1 MCFRIKGLLKKF
13 KAWSIQHIERSLNGE
28 AHDAAQSMIGELYVL
43 KATLPLY
50 QGRES
55 LELEEEFLLTGI
67 VPKNIE
73 KARKYGFM
81 CRAYNYKLIGD
92 TLYMRGADLERVP
105 WKEELYRILEE
116 NHEGACG
123 GHFSFKIT
131 LHKIFQEGYVWRSIQ
146 KDVNHWCTSCKMC
159 QAFSKCIWPLTFLRS
174 GELMM

>member
-13 KAWSIQHIERSLNGE
+13 EAWSIQHIERSLNGE
-28 AHDAAQSMIGELYVL
+28 AHDAAHSMIDELYVL

-50 QGRES
+50 QGCES

-81 CRAYNYKLIGD
+81 RRAYNYKLIGD
-92 TLYMRGADLERVP
+92 TLYMRGADLVLRRVP

-116 NHEGACG
+116 NHEGAHG

-131 LHKIFQEGYVWRSIQ
+131 LHKILQEGYVRPSI
-146 KDVNHWCTSCKMC
+146 NHWCTSCKIC
-159 QAFSKCIWPLTFLRS
+159 QAFSKRILKP
-174 GELMM
+174 EL